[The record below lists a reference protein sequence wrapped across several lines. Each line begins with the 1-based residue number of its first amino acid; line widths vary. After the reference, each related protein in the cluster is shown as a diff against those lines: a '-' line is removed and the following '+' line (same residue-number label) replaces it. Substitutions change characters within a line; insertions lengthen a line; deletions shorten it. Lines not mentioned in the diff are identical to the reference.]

1 MSFHV
6 AIEKASSKEKIFIS
20 ERHKTG
26 NSVLGNAFGRNFP
39 FRHQAAGFGVEMRA
53 RHFGWRAPGT
63 DRDLARCEKRQLIW

>member
-1 MSFHV
+1 MSFHI

-20 ERHKTG
+20 ERDKTG

-53 RHFGWRAPGT
+53 RHLVGGPLEPMG
-63 DRDLARCEKRQLIW
+63 IWLVAKCGD